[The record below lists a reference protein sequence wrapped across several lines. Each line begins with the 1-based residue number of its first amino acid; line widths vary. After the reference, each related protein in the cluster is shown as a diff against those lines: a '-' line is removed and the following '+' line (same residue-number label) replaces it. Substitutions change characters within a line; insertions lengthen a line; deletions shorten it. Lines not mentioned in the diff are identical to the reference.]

1 MKTDKSLD
9 LESASWRPTRVDGSG
24 GGRLMTQEEP
34 VFHFQS
40 RGKKKPVS
48 QFEGGQ
54 AVIPSYMGEGQPC

>member
-1 MKTDKSLD
+1 MGL
-9 LESASWRPTRVDGSG
+9 R